1 MGTIIGPH
9 TRAVL
14 VGADTGDIERTLEER
29 GVSVTP
35 VRTVA
40 ECFDRLPTADC
51 VVIGDSGLDVD
62 PVTCCRRLRDRRPEI
77 PLVVSPDDGSE
88 RLAGDVVAAGAD
100 GYVPR
105 SQRPQTLLERLR
117 ELLADRETGNRDPS
131 DTGRERPFAVAPTS
145 TADPS
150 SRLEL
155 LVEQSPLAIVEW
167 DLEFR
172 VKNWNPTATELF
184 GYTAD
189 EAMGRAAPDFL
200 VPEGERKEVREYWDR
215 LVDGDPDELPS
226 RQVTRNRCEDGT
238 PITCEWFN
246 TPIVE
251 DGEVVSILS
260 FGQDVT
266 ADVKRAT
273 ALEALQKTTRELL
286 RAGSTDEIADVIMA
300 ATEDVIDRPLGAIRI
315 YDEETDRLELAG
327 ITSELDRRTDD
338 ISSVRGE
345 YTTLWDAYTEGEP
358 IFVEEPSPERVPYDI
373 GTGVGNAVVQP
384 LGDHGTL
391 SVASS
396 GGTELD
402 AAERNLLDVLATTA
416 EAALDRAVRE
426 RELERTKTVVETVGD
441 CVYQLDTEGR
451 FVTVNDTMAKT
462 TGYGRED
469 LLGEHVSTVLTDE
482 SVARGERYV
491 EELLT
496 DDRLVATYEITLTDT
511 DGTETPVEVNMAL
524 LTTDGELEGTVGIAR
539 DISDR
544 KRMERQLVDR
554 KAKIQGLHGVASQLD
569 DCESRAEIY
578 DVAIEA
584 AETVLDFDGC
594 VVDTVSGD
602 ELITEAA
609 SADLTADLEDGAPVE
624 DCLAGRTYRTG
635 QLLRLDDIT
644 DERAPRIEDYRSV
657 LCAPIGDRAVF
668 QAVSRELS
676 AFSPTDEELAEL
688 LLSHV
693 ADALDR
699 IAFEKRLRT
708 ERDRFAALFEN
719 VPDGVVSVSNLSA
732 GPIVEAVNPAFERLF
747 GYQES
752 TLVGEPLDEFAVPT
766 DRTDE
771 AEILNQRG
779 SRGKVGEAEVKRR
792 TANGLR
798 DFRLRVVPIEM
809 DGSSDRA
816 FGLYTDITERKQR
829 QKRLE
834 ILNRVLRHDLRNG
847 MNIIEGCTE
856 MLADAIGEDEYVE
869 TIRNRT
875 DELVGLAEKTRA
887 VERVLDCDE
896 SPTGPLDASAAIDR
910 AIDRLEDAG
919 PDVEVTRTVP
929 DRVYARADKYLET
942 AIYQVLENAVEHSD
956 RDRPTVDVTLRDRPD
971 EDLLALSIA
980 DDGPGIPDEERALL
994 EGEREITQLR
1004 HGSGLGLW
1012 LVNWVV
1018 TQTGGQL
1025 SFANNDPRGTVV
1037 TLEIPRADAEPIRSV
1052 SDETATGD

>member
-1 MGTIIGPH
+1 MGTIIGPN

-14 VGADTGDIERTLEER
+14 VGVDSGDVERALEER
-29 GVSVTP
+29 GVSVAST
-35 VRTVA
+35 RSVA
-40 ECFDRLPTADC
+40 ACLDRLATADC
-51 VVIGDSGLDVD
+51 VVIGDSSSDVD
-62 PVTCCRRLRDRRPEI
+62 PVACCRRLRDRRPDL
-77 PLVVSPDDGSE
+77 PVVVAPVDGSE

-105 SQRPQTLLERLR
+105 SQGPETLLERLR
-117 ELLADRETGNRDPS
+117 ELLADRTNRGPS
-131 DTGRERPFAVAPTS
+131 EPGHERALDAAPTP
-145 TADPS
+145 ADDPS

-155 LVEQSPLAIVEW
+155 LVEQSPLAIIEW
-167 DLEFR
+167 NLAFGVR
-172 VKNWNPTATELF
+172 NWNPAATELF

-189 EAMGRAAPDFL
+189 EATGRAAPDFL
-200 VPEGERKEVREYWDR
+200 VPEAERAVVREYWDR
-215 LVDGDPDELPS
+215 IVDGDPDELPS
-226 RQVTRNRCEDGT
+226 RQVNRNRCKDGT
-238 PITCEWFN
+238 TITCEWFN

-251 DGEVVSILS
+251 DGEIVSVLS
-260 FGQDVT
+260 FGQDIT

-273 ALEALQKTTRELL
+273 ALEALQETTRELL
-286 RAGSTDEIADVIMA
+286 RAESTDEIADIVMA
-300 ATEDVIDRPLGAIRI
+300 ATEDVIDRPLGSIRY

-327 ITSELDRRTDD
+327 ITSELDRLTGD
-338 ISSVRGE
+338 ISSVGGE
-345 YTTLWDAYTEGEP
+345 YTTLWNAYTEGESVV
-358 IFVEEPSPERVPYDI
+358 VEEPSTDRVPYD
-373 GTGVGNAVVQP
+373 VAVDMGNAVLQP
-384 LGDHGTL
+384 LGDHGIL
-391 SVASS
+391 SVA
-396 GGTELD
+396 TPETAALD
-402 AAERNLLDVLATTA
+402 DAERNLLNVLATTA
-416 EAALDRAVRE
+416 EAALDRAARE

-462 TGYGRED
+462 TGYGRDD
-469 LLGEHVSTVLTDE
+469 LLGEHVSTILTDE
-482 SVARGERYV
+482 SVARGRRYV

-496 DDRLVATYEITLTDT
+496 DDDRRVATYEITLVGT
-511 DGTETPVEVNMAL
+511 DGTETPAEVNMAL

-539 DISDR
+539 DIGDR

-554 KAKIQGLHGVASQLD
+554 KAKIQGLHGVASRLD
-569 DCESRAEIY
+569 GCESRAEIY

-584 AETVLDFDGC
+584 AEDVLDFDGC
-594 VVDTVSGD
+594 VIDRARGD
-602 ELITEAA
+602 ELVTEAA
-609 SADLTADLEDGAPVE
+609 SSDLTVDLEDGIPI
-624 DCLAGRTYRTG
+624 DDRLAGRTYRTG
-635 QLLRLDDIT
+635 ELLRLDDVT
-644 DERAPRIEDYRSV
+644 DDRVPRLEDCRSV
-657 LCAPIGDRAVF
+657 LSAPIGDRAVF
-668 QAVSRELS
+668 QAVSREPA
-676 AFSPTDEELAEL
+676 AFTPTDEELTEL

-699 IAFEKRLRT
+699 IAFEERLRT

-719 VPDGVVSVSNLSA
+719 VPDGVVSVSNLSD

-747 GYQES
+747 GYEES
-752 TLVGEPLDEFAVPT
+752 TLVGESLDEFVVPT

-771 AEILNQRG
+771 AETLNRRG

-792 TANGLR
+792 TASGLR
-798 DFRLRVVPIEM
+798 DFRLQVVPIEM

-847 MNIIEGCTE
+847 MNIIEGCAE
-856 MLADAIGEDEYVE
+856 MLADAVGEDEYID

-887 VERVLDCDE
+887 VERVLDCDGA
-896 SPTGPLDASAAIDR
+896 PTGPIDVSAVVDR
-910 AIDRLEDAG
+910 AIDRLEDAA
-919 PDVEVTRTVP
+919 PEVEITRALP
-929 DRVYARADKYLET
+929 DRADARADEYLET

-980 DDGPGIPDEERALL
+980 DDGPGISDEERALL

-1025 SFANNDPRGTVV
+1025 SFADNDPRGTVV
-1037 TLEIPRADAEPIRSV
+1037 TLEIPRADAEPIRSA
-1052 SDETATGD
+1052 SDEPATGD